1 MGNFDCCKFGINKI
15 QCEKRDADAASAPLQ
30 EMGEVINEL
39 KNKKREFPS
48 GGVVNDSAQ
57 GEFVAKKTSKAERY
71 KVKPQY
77 LKYAAKL
84 LGEEYNTS
92 KSLMVGY
99 EFTRGGEDFRT
110 LHAAGVLDLWCE
122 EVEEEVK
129 EEWRCP
135 NFTLAGHIDNAI
147 WKKAKLMIRM
157 QSWADF
163 HNNMDGFVPDWCNTD
178 TQTRWGII
186 LDRKRFK
193 ADWHPYNYLLFQIC
207 VGSQVRS
214 KQMLDY
220 FEAEIQELINLKAI

>member
-1 MGNFDCCKFGINKI
+1 MGKFCVVNLFEKEIEGA
-15 QCEKRDADAASAPLQ
+15 KRDLEAL
-30 EMGEVINEL
+30 NEIAKTMEEISNAL

-57 GEFVAKKTSKAERY
+57 WEFVATERKRGKY
-71 KVKPQY
+71 KVKDKYKEAANDLLDGFLSENGMEFLEGSAP
-77 LKYAAKL
+77 YAALKRL
-84 LGEEYNTS
+84 Q
-92 KSLMVGY
+92 
-99 EFTRGGEDFRT
+99 
-110 LHAAGVLDLWCE
+110 VLDEFCE
-122 EVEEEVK
+122 VVK